1 MSADGSATVFC
12 FTPQRVPLDEL
23 LKDQEAARAVCPS
36 PVSTQKREPFR
47 SGRSEIEPAWVTEL
61 RQEVTQLRAEV
72 AHLRRENLESR
83 QQAGYWQSRHRD
95 ALKRV
100 AVLEEEVERLQGE
113 NRKLQDQLFGR
124 KSEQHTAVD
133 RSNHLDD
140 AEEPAT
146 PKRKRG
152 QQADRPGPKR
162 RNYDHLPAE
171 PEFHDLPEGARVC
184 PHCGEPLLPKGD
196 TEDSEQIE
204 IEVRAYRRVIRRR
217 RYRRVCQCVG
227 VPTTFTA
234 PPPPKLLP
242 KGLLGTSVWVEIL
255 LAKFANHQPSE
266 RLLTQWCWL
275 ELDLAAGTVTDGLQR
290 LEPLFAPIY
299 EALRLRNQ
307 QPGYH
312 LADETRWLVFVLQ
325 EGKAGYGWWLWVF
338 SSADSVVYVLDPSR
352 SHAVP
357 DAHWSAETRG
367 VLVVDRYSAYKAM
380 AAVKAGRLL
389 LAFCWAHV
397 RRDFIRVGK
406 GWMELK
412 AWALA
417 WLRRIRDL
425 YRLNRQRLLQ
435 PADSEPAIEAD
446 RSLRQAIAAMQA
458 QREQELANP
467 NLREPC
473 RKALTSLQEHWQGLT
488 LFVDDPRIP
497 MDNNSSERRARG
509 PALGRKNYYGS
520 GALWSGRLA
529 AMLFSIFATLD
540 LAKLN
545 PRLWLRWYLD
555 SCAAAGGQSPAA
567 IDGFLPW
574 NMTPEQCAALN
585 MVRGPTC
592 SDPDSS

>member
-1 MSADGSATVFC
+1 
-12 FTPQRVPLDEL
+12 L
-23 LKDQEAARAVCPS
+23 
-36 PVSTQKREPFR
+36 
-47 SGRSEIEPAWVTEL
+47 
-61 RQEVTQLRAEV
+61 
-72 AHLRRENLESR
+72 R

-100 AVLEEEVERLQGE
+100 AVLEQEVERLQGE

-124 KSEQHTAVD
+124 KSEQQTAVD
-133 RSNHLDD
+133 RSNQLDD
-140 AEEPAT
+140 AEEETT

-162 RNYDHLPAE
+162 RNYDHLPVV
-171 PEFHDLPEGARVC
+171 PEFRDLPEEARVC
-184 PHCGEPLLPKGD
+184 AQCGEPLLSKGD
-196 TEDSEQIE
+196 TQDSEQIE
-204 IEVRAYRRVIRRR
+204 IEVRAYRRRIRRR
-217 RYRRVCQCVG
+217 RYRRVCQCAG
-227 VPTTFTA
+227 LPTTFTA

-266 RLLTQWCWL
+266 RLLTQWRWL
-275 ELDLAAGTVTDGLQR
+275 GLDLAAGTVTDGLQR

-299 EALRLRNQ
+299 EALRQRNQ

-312 LADETRWLVFVLQ
+312 LADETRWLVFIVQ
-325 EGKAGYGWWLWVF
+325 EGKVGYGWWLWVF
-338 SSADSVVYVLDPSR
+338 SSSDSVVYILDPSR

-357 DAHWSAETRG
+357 DAHWSAETSG

-406 GWMELK
+406 GWVELK

-435 PADSEPAIEAD
+435 PADGELAIEAD
-446 RSLRQAIAAMQA
+446 RGLRQVIAAMQA
-458 QREQELANP
+458 QREQELAEP

-488 LFVDDPRIP
+488 LFVNDPRIP

-555 SCAAAGGQSPAA
+555 SCAAAGGQAPPR
-567 IDGFLPW
+567 IDAFLPW
-574 NMTPEQCAALN
+574 NLSSEQ
-585 MVRGPTC
+585 RGDLSVPGSGPASADTANT
-592 SDPDSS
+592 S